1 VTQTLRHAIP
11 NSCSLARMILGVA
24 FPFVPPE
31 WRLWLIIAAAIT
43 DFLDGFL
50 ARLLHA
56 ESELGR
62 MLDPI
67 ADKVF
72 VLILVGTLI
81 AEGTLHSFW
90 ALGIAARDLAVI
102 LGVLL
107 VVLQR
112 RWQTTREMRP
122 SWLGKCTTA
131 GQFAVLLVL
140 VVWGTAPVWSLMLT
154 TLLSVAAAVGYARS
168 FGQQTV

>member
-1 VTQTLRHAIP
+1 ML
-11 NSCSLARMILGVA
+11 LGVA
-24 FPFVPPE
+24 FPLVPPE

-81 AEGTLHSFW
+81 AEGTLHPLW

-102 LGVLL
+102 LGVIV

-140 VVWGTAPVWSLMLT
+140 VVWGTAPVWLLALT

-168 FGQQTV
+168 SWCNLASPPGESQQKHT